1 MLQYL
6 LDSLKI
12 DNINLI
18 MSKISD
24 KYQSRDMVQNIYRVL
39 LQTAKII
46 QNKEMLKLRGTQG
59 DITTK
64 C

>member
-1 MLQYL
+1 
-6 LDSLKI
+6 
-12 DNINLI
+12 

-39 LQTAKII
+39 LKTAKII

-64 C
+64 CQAGFLAKILEWVKPIEI